1 MNTDLVVKVV
11 VPVEPVLESQVAED
25 VGGLRDENLSD
36 RILERF
42 LFFFPAIL
50 GNRLGPKIG
59 RENNFGWKKHFSFQ
73 KLSHRGANM
82 VEDNHFENNFFQRGK
97 LELVWRLLLSYE
109 GAMKE

>member
-42 LFFFPAIL
+42 LFFFTAIL
-50 GNRLGPKIG
+50 GNRLGPKVG
-59 RENNFGWKKHFSFQ
+59 RESNFGWEKHFSLQ

-82 VEDNHFENNFFQRGK
+82 VEDNHFEKTIFF
-97 LELVWRLLLSYE
+97 
-109 GAMKE
+109 KEEN